1 MIVNDAT
8 GQATS
13 TPAATATQAPVAT
26 ATQEPAPTA
35 TQAPVAT
42 STPTV
47 TSMATATPTQ
57 DPSIIAPPPGSCND
71 YVNGT
76 SGSSGR
82 APEECDYPKLDGL
95 VEWRVCDYEMSIRDA
110 GGDVRSQ
117 PDLDVEH
124 IAVWVIPVEDVV
136 YPTSIL
142 DWIATNDVDAGLD
155 AWNGYGVEYDD
166 FYSRWLV
173 TWNAPISLLGPLSR
187 HPDVWLVYPIPQPSR
202 DEQSS
207 SNSGWVPTNAPSI
220 HGAGLWQNNTPA
232 VDGTG
237 VKVGIIDSGFDG
249 IQELLRSKGITAT
262 PTVNCVFDDDPN
274 NDEEFFCEPGLHGE
288 SHEAHGAHVAEALLS
303 IAPNVDLYLARAGGF
318 QTVEK
323 ATKWLMTEL
332 ADPVDVINVSLG
344 YHFDSGSAGEPDNDE
359 SVLASVATA
368 VAGGAVWVNSA
379 GNRAGHQNVFHAD
392 VPNAPNEYSSQ
403 WDNNWLKLH
412 DGSFFVPVELE
423 QSDRNVRFRLR
434 WGAEDRDNPPRLHL
448 FACDNNGCAATR
460 EVGTNAPFG
469 ARIKQVEWQADSQN
483 SSEVFL
489 RVCREPGGG
498 DVSWVEMD
506 VSSLIADFPSDYNG
520 YRSLNSAA
528 ESKSPGMLA
537 VGAAVAAVSGSSVS
551 YELNDGSSRGPTADE
566 RPKPDVVGVNDEPS
580 TILATQVA
588 EGTYS
593 PTHYPGGRWPGTSQA
608 APTATQAPVATAT
621 PDPDSTATPVT
632 EVYECGPID
641 DGASTRDDQQSE
653 ANTGYERL
661 WPGALQDVLTYERAI
676 AEGTWGEEF
685 DGPLAYGIDTVG
697 DQSAV
702 ISFLEEHELYYQ
714 AYPDRNYILAMVRA
728 SLLKQLSNLPGVE
741 LVYITSAGGQPASNV
756 PSSDVN
762 GGSIA
767 GNVAATAAATPT
779 FVPEVFLHGADEWR
793 EATYDGGGIKV
804 GIIDSGLMSIDHL
817 MDEELM

>member
-1 MIVNDAT
+1 MFTYRSKITLGLKIHLPKPANRTRFIRHSHWLATTAVLAIAFAAAMFVYSIGPATNDREVRAQDGNAASTDVTIQFSGTSAQIDNLPNYDTYYLRLRAENSAGNSPWSGFAVIVNDAT

-13 TPAATATQAPVAT
+13 TPVPTATQAPVAT

-57 DPSIIAPPPGSCND
+57 DPSIIDPPPGSCND

-379 GNRAGHQNVFHAD
+379 GNYGDKQWKNVFHVDA
-392 VPNAPNEYSSQ
+392 S
-403 WDNNWLKLH
+403 
-412 DGSFFVPVELE
+412 
-423 QSDRNVRFRLR
+423 
-434 WGAEDRDNPPRLHL
+434 
-448 FACDNNGCAATR
+448 
-460 EVGTNAPFG
+460 
-469 ARIKQVEWQADSQN
+469 
-483 SSEVFL
+483 
-489 RVCREPGGG
+489 
-498 DVSWVEMD
+498 
-506 VSSLIADFPSDYNG
+506 
-520 YRSLNSAA
+520 
-528 ESKSPGMLA
+528 
-537 VGAAVAAVSGSSVS
+537 
-551 YELNDGSSRGPTADE
+551 
-566 RPKPDVVGVNDEPS
+566 
-580 TILATQVA
+580 
-588 EGTYS
+588 
-593 PTHYPGGRWPGTSQA
+593 
-608 APTATQAPVATAT
+608 
-621 PDPDSTATPVT
+621 
-632 EVYECGPID
+632 ECG
-641 DGASTRDDQQSE
+641 GQSE
-653 ANTGYERL
+653 YK
-661 WPGALQDVLTYERAI
+661 
-676 AEGTWGEEF
+676 
-685 DGPLAYGIDTVG
+685 
-697 DQSAV
+697 V
-702 ISFLEEHELYYQ
+702 ISMGQ
-714 AYPDRNYILAMVRA
+714 R
-728 SLLKQLSNLPGVE
+728 
-741 LVYITSAGGQPASNV
+741 LVAG
-756 PSSDVN
+756 
-762 GGSIA
+762 
-767 GNVAATAAATPT
+767 
-779 FVPEVFLHGADEWR
+779 
-793 EATYDGGGIKV
+793 
-804 GIIDSGLMSIDHL
+804 
-817 MDEELM
+817 

>member
-1 MIVNDAT
+1 MFTYRSKITLGLKIHLPKPANRTRSIRHSHWLATTAVLAIAFAAAMFVYSIGPATNDREVRAQDGNAASTDVTIQFSGTSAQIDNLPNYDTYYLRLRAENSAGNSPWSGFAVIVNDAT

-13 TPAATATQAPVAT
+13 TPVPTATQAPVAT

-262 PTVNCVFDDDPN
+262 PTVNCVFDDDPLRFVKGGVGGRGGSRTAPT
-274 NDEEFFCEPGLHGE
+274 DRATLLPTTTWSIVVISARVRADL
-288 SHEAHGAHVAEALLS
+288 GAA
-303 IAPNVDLYLARAGGF
+303 
-318 QTVEK
+318 
-323 ATKWLMTEL
+323 
-332 ADPVDVINVSLG
+332 
-344 YHFDSGSAGEPDNDE
+344 
-359 SVLASVATA
+359 
-368 VAGGAVWVNSA
+368 
-379 GNRAGHQNVFHAD
+379 
-392 VPNAPNEYSSQ
+392 
-403 WDNNWLKLH
+403 
-412 DGSFFVPVELE
+412 
-423 QSDRNVRFRLR
+423 
-434 WGAEDRDNPPRLHL
+434 
-448 FACDNNGCAATR
+448 
-460 EVGTNAPFG
+460 
-469 ARIKQVEWQADSQN
+469 
-483 SSEVFL
+483 
-489 RVCREPGGG
+489 
-498 DVSWVEMD
+498 
-506 VSSLIADFPSDYNG
+506 PSDYCFG
-520 YRSLNSAA
+520 
-528 ESKSPGMLA
+528 EG
-537 VGAAVAAVSGSSVS
+537 GS
-551 YELNDGSSRGPTADE
+551 
-566 RPKPDVVGVNDEPS
+566 
-580 TILATQVA
+580 
-588 EGTYS
+588 
-593 PTHYPGGRWPGTSQA
+593 
-608 APTATQAPVATAT
+608 PVA
-621 PDPDSTATPVT
+621 
-632 EVYECGPID
+632 
-641 DGASTRDDQQSE
+641 
-653 ANTGYERL
+653 
-661 WPGALQDVLTYERAI
+661 
-676 AEGTWGEEF
+676 
-685 DGPLAYGIDTVG
+685 
-697 DQSAV
+697 
-702 ISFLEEHELYYQ
+702 
-714 AYPDRNYILAMVRA
+714 
-728 SLLKQLSNLPGVE
+728 
-741 LVYITSAGGQPASNV
+741 
-756 PSSDVN
+756 
-762 GGSIA
+762 
-767 GNVAATAAATPT
+767 
-779 FVPEVFLHGADEWR
+779 
-793 EATYDGGGIKV
+793 
-804 GIIDSGLMSIDHL
+804 
-817 MDEELM
+817 

>member
-1 MIVNDAT
+1 MFTYRSKITLGLKIHLPKPANRTRSIRHSHWLATTAVLAIAFAAAMFVYSIGPATNDREVRAQDGNAASTDVTIQFSGTSAQIDNLPNYDTYYLRLRAENSAGNSPWSGFAVIVNDAT
-8 GQATS
+8 GRATS
-13 TPAATATQAPVAT
+13 TPVPTATQAPVATATQEPVPTATQAPVAT

-288 SHEAHGAHVAEALLS
+288 RHNAHGAHVAEALLS
-303 IAPNVDLYLARAGGF
+303 IAPNVDLYLARIGDFRTAE
-318 QTVEK
+318 T
-323 ATKWLMTEL
+323 ATEWLITEL
-332 ADPVDVINVSLG
+332 ADPVDVINASLG
-344 YHFDSGSAGEPDNDE
+344 YDFDSGTAGVPDNDA
-359 SVLASVATA
+359 SVLASIATA

-379 GNRAGHQNVFHAD
+379 GNRAQWKNVFHVD

-403 WDNNWLKLH
+403 WDNDWLQMD
-412 DGSFFVPVELE
+412 DGIDFVPVKLE
-423 QSDRNVRFRLR
+423 QSNADVKFRLR
-434 WGAEDRDNPPRLHL
+434 WGDEDPNDPPRLHL
-448 FACDNNGCAATR
+448 FACDNNGCASHIIIGEDLASGTTVKR
-460 EVGTNAPFG
+460 AEWLSSVGAKTFAY
-469 ARIKQVEWQADSQN
+469 V
-483 SSEVFL
+483 
-489 RVCREPGGG
+489 RVCRDPNGGYP
-498 DVSWVEMD
+498 SWVQIGASPHTKFET
-506 VSSLIADFPSDYNG
+506 VSDKYRTING
-520 YRSLNSAA
+520 IA
-528 ESKSPGMLA
+528 ESRSTALLA
-537 VGAAVAAVSGSSVS
+537 VGAASAAMNSSDVS
-551 YELNDGSSRGPTADE
+551 YTLEPFSLLGPTAAGIT
-566 RPKPDVVGVNDEPS
+566 KPDVVGVDRHPS

-593 PTHYPGGRWPGTSQA
+593 PTHYPGGRWPDTS
-608 APTATQAPVATAT
+608 
-621 PDPDSTATPVT
+621 
-632 EVYECGPID
+632 
-641 DGASTRDDQQSE
+641 
-653 ANTGYERL
+653 
-661 WPGALQDVLTYERAI
+661 
-676 AEGTWGEEF
+676 
-685 DGPLAYGIDTVG
+685 
-697 DQSAV
+697 
-702 ISFLEEHELYYQ
+702 
-714 AYPDRNYILAMVRA
+714 
-728 SLLKQLSNLPGVE
+728 
-741 LVYITSAGGQPASNV
+741 
-756 PSSDVN
+756 
-762 GGSIA
+762 
-767 GNVAATAAATPT
+767 
-779 FVPEVFLHGADEWR
+779 
-793 EATYDGGGIKV
+793 
-804 GIIDSGLMSIDHL
+804 
-817 MDEELM
+817 